1 MPALITWW
9 KLDVAELAPGA
20 HSDAVLAIGSDLVR
34 RLGESHRSYHTTRHL
49 VELFWALED
58 LEGADVISARQAA
71 VGRVAGWFHDAVYDT
86 TTAVGDNEIHSAEL
100 AVRDLSALGFADADV
115 EVVRDL
121 VLATQTH
128 ELAYDGLPAAFHD
141 ADLWIL
147 SAPPGRYVEYTLQVR
162 EEYAAVPDEVFA
174 SARAAILRPFIDRE
188 SIYATAFA
196 REHWEDAARLNL
208 AAELETLTLARLR

>member
-9 KLDVAELAPGA
+9 TLDVAELAPAA

-34 RLGESHRSYHTTRHL
+34 RLGEEHRRYHTTRHL

-58 LEGADVISARQAA
+58 LESAHVISARQAA
-71 VGRVAGWFHDAVYDT
+71 VGRVAGWFHDAIYDT
-86 TTAVGDNEIHSAEL
+86 TSAAGDNEIQSAEL
-100 AVRDLSALGFADADV
+100 AVRDLTALGFGHDDV
-115 EVVRDL
+115 ESVRDL

-128 ELAYDGLPAAFHD
+128 ELAHEGLPAAFHD

-147 SAPPGRYVEYTLQVR
+147 SAPRGRYDEYTVQVR
-162 EEYAAVPDEVFA
+162 EEYAAVPDDVFT
-174 SARAAILRPFIDRE
+174 SARAAILRPFMDRD

-196 REHWEDAARLNL
+196 RENWEDTARLNL
-208 AAELETLTLARLR
+208 AAELEALTAARPR